1 MYHKYIKRF
10 FDIILSLCCIIVS
23 SPILLVTAL
32 LVRIKLGSPVIFK
45 QERPGYHNE
54 IFTLYKFRSM
64 TDAVDENGD
73 LLPDKERLPRFGQM
87 LRSTS
92 LDELPEFFNILFGH
106 MSFVGPRPL
115 LKQYIDFYSAR
126 QKRRADVRPGLTGL
140 AQVNGRNAISWE
152 EKFEF
157 DLEYVDN
164 ISFLT
169 DIKIILKTVTK
180 VLKRAGISAQ
190 ESVTMYAFQGTKKD
204 QFSKYKKAGHLKIL
218 FSSVADQ
225 VEFIDTFRYFYPELE
240 GAYSW
245 WSYRFKAREK
255 NAGWRIDY
263 FITSPSLKE
272 KLEDAKIHS
281 DIMGSDHCPVE
292 LDLKF

>member
-10 FDIILSLCCIIVS
+10 FDIMLSLCCIIVS

-106 MSFVGPRPL
+106 MSFVGDG
-115 LKQYIDFYSAR
+115 INDSA
-126 QKRRADVRPGLTGL
+126 V
-140 AQVNGRNAISWE
+140 
-152 EKFEF
+152 
-157 DLEYVDN
+157 LEAANV
-164 ISFLT
+164 
-169 DIKIILKTVTK
+169 
-180 VLKRAGISAQ
+180 GIS
-190 ESVTMYAFQGTKKD
+190 MGK
-204 QFSKYKKAGHLKIL
+204 
-218 FSSVADQ
+218 
-225 VEFIDTFRYFYPELE
+225 
-240 GAYSW
+240 
-245 WSYRFKAREK
+245 
-255 NAGWRIDY
+255 
-263 FITSPSLKE
+263 
-272 KLEDAKIHS
+272 
-281 DIMGSDHCPVE
+281 MGSDAAITSSDVVIMDDDIRKIPMAIRASRRI
-292 LDLKF
+292 LKNVKFIVALSLLTKICVLTAIYLGVKNGIYLAVLADVGLSLVCVMIALLNNKCVK

>member
-157 DLEYVDN
+157 DLEYVDS

-225 VEFIDTFRYFYPELE
+225 VEFIDTFRYFYPEQT
-240 GAYSW
+240 GIYSW
-245 WSYRFKAREK
+245 WSYRFKAMLP
-255 NAGWRIDY
+255 AD
-263 FITSPSLKE
+263 
-272 KLEDAKIHS
+272 
-281 DIMGSDHCPVE
+281 
-292 LDLKF
+292 

>member
-23 SPILLVTAL
+23 SPILLVTVL

-225 VEFIDTFRYFYPELE
+225 VEFIDTFRYLYPDQT
-240 GAYSW
+240 GIYSW
-245 WSYRFKAREK
+245 WSYRFQARAK

-263 FITSPSLKE
+263 FVVSQCLQDR
-272 KLEDAKIHS
+272 LADAKIHTEVP
-281 DIMGSDHCPVE
+281 GSDHCPIE
-292 LDLKF
+292 LDIQ